1 MKRKKTLVLLA
12 IFGIFA
18 VVFLTRFVLDDAD
31 SLDSRRARLSRL
43 TLPDDADS
51 LDSRRAHL
59 SRLTL
64 PPDGSR
70 LYSFLLKE
78 IPDIVS
84 EIPCPCCGEYL
95 DVCYKGRCPH
105 T

>member
-1 MKRKKTLVLLA
+1 MNFKEEKKKGFKKGKRRKMFTLLSLLGVFA
-12 IFGIFA
+12 IVI
-18 VVFLTRFVLDDAD
+18 
-31 SLDSRRARLSRL
+31 L
-43 TLPDDADS
+43 TLYLFQNADG
-51 LDSRRAHL
+51 LDNRRERL

-64 PPDGSR
+64 PPDGSE

-95 DVCYKGRCPH
+95 DVCYKGRCPP